1 MLWFLLIGG
10 VVQCLLLLW
19 LLRTGGRL
27 NRESLLA
34 APRRKRWPSAAL
46 IVPAAGEHPM
56 MQVALRSLLMQD
68 YPGLL
73 PIFVTATEDEPA
85 AKLVRELQKDF
96 PVLRHVVAG
105 KAEDCGQKNHNSLA
119 GITAAG
125 DTVDLLLFCDS
136 THLARP
142 DFARHLAAPVAD
154 GQSDFSTGYHTVLP
168 RDNSLVTLGY
178 AFCVQLMRYLQGLT
192 PSFTQPWGGAMCIR
206 RSVFEHMGL
215 RRFWQENVVDD
226 CSLAGLLPGLGKRVI
241 LSPGAL
247 LHTEAEHHSFRVWRA
262 WMDRQVLFLKFC
274 VPSQWL
280 LLGVLPLVMILP
292 PAVAAVAVIGMLCGM
307 VPVATGLPA
316 LALLLWLTLLLH
328 GWRCQIC
335 ARGSLWRWL
344 AAYVLSA
351 ALFAEVYLR
360 TIPARGI
367 LWHGIWY
374 RVGRGGRVLEMRCQ

>member
-1 MLWFLLIGG
+1 MLLFLLIGG

-34 APRRKRWPSAAL
+34 VPRRKHWPPAAL
-46 IVPAAGEHPM
+46 IVPVAGEHPM
-56 MQVALRSLLMQD
+56 MQSALRSLLLQD

-73 PIFVTATEDEPA
+73 PVFVTATEDEPA
-85 AKLVRELQKDF
+85 AMLVRELQKDF
-96 PVLRHVVAG
+96 PILRHVVAG
-105 KAEDCGQKNHNSLA
+105 KAEGCGQKNHNSLA

-125 DTVDLLLFCDS
+125 NTVELLLFCDS

-142 DFARHLAAPVAD
+142 NFARHLAAPVAD

-168 RDNSLVTLGY
+168 RDSSLVTLAY

-206 RSVFEHMGL
+206 RSAFEHMGL

-226 CSLAGLLPGLGKRVI
+226 CSLAGILPGLGKRVI
-241 LSPGAL
+241 LCPGAL
-247 LHTEAEHHSFRVWRA
+247 LRTEAEHHSFRVWRA

-280 LLGVLPLVMILP
+280 LLGLLPLVMILP
-292 PAVAAVAVIGMLCGM
+292 PLLAVGAVIGMLCG
-307 VPVATGLPA
+307 VVSPAAGLPA
-316 LALLLWLTLLLH
+316 LGLLLWLVVLLH
-328 GWRCQIC
+328 GWRGQIC
-335 ARGSLWRWL
+335 APGSLWRWL
-344 AAYVLSA
+344 AAYALSA

-374 RVGRGGRVLEMRCQ
+374 RVGRGGRVLEMRRQ

>member
-19 LLRTGGRL
+19 LLRTGRRL
-27 NRESLLA
+27 NRESRLA
-34 APRRKRWPSAAL
+34 APRRQRWPSAAL

-56 MQVALRSLLMQD
+56 MQAALRSLLMQD

-85 AKLVRELQKDF
+85 AGLVRELQKEF
-96 PVLRHVVAG
+96 PGLRHVVAG
-105 KAEDCGQKNHNSLA
+105 KAEGCGQKNHNSLA

-125 DTVDLLLFCDS
+125 DAVELLLFCDS

-168 RDNSLVTLGY
+168 RDSSLVTLAY

-215 RRFWQENVVDD
+215 RRFWQKNVVDD

-241 LSPGAL
+241 LCPGAL
-247 LHTEAEHHSFRVWRA
+247 LHTEAEQHSFRVWRA

-274 VPSQWL
+274 VL
-280 LLGVLPLVMILP
+280 
-292 PAVAAVAVIGMLCGM
+292 A
-307 VPVATGLPA
+307 
-316 LALLLWLTLLLH
+316 ALLFAAIAAPAYSALEPGGAFMAH
-328 GWRCQIC
+328 GCHGGGHHYYDYH
-335 ARGSLWRWL
+335 RGPG
-344 AAYVLSA
+344 YC
-351 ALFAEVYLR
+351 
-360 TIPARGI
+360 G
-367 LWHGIWY
+367 
-374 RVGRGGRVLEMRCQ
+374 